1 MAVQFGEEPTSEQR
15 ALIESA
21 KGPWVLAVVA
31 TPTEIEGLSEPSV
44 PRG

>member
-21 KGPWVLAVVA
+21 KGRRIPAVIA
-31 TPTEIEGLSEPSV
+31 TVVVRSLRSAS
-44 PRG
+44 